1 MPLVRQG
8 RAENLCEYFGNL
20 LGRGG
25 EAAEVCIHD
34 VVRQG
39 QVEVADGAHHVLY
52 TTTALLPTGWR
63 SVSIGF
69 KAADMAGS
77 SPKSARTT
85 RRTRMISSQTYLLSS
100 NAPEQRPGRPPSW
113 NRRPTGTG

>member
-1 MPLVRQG
+1 MPLVRKG
-8 RAENLCEYFGNL
+8 RAENLCEYFGSL

-69 KAADMAGS
+69 KAADMAGTS
-77 SPKSARTT
+77 HRSARTT
-85 RRTRMISSQTYLLSS
+85 RRMRMITSQIYLLSW
-100 NAPEQRPGRPPSW
+100 NPLEQRPV
-113 NRRPTGTG
+113 RRPSGIWRPR